1 MGIFLAL
8 FWPLML
14 VGAIV
19 ELPFAAL
26 ENVLGPFADAAGVWA
41 DYFSNMF

>member
-1 MGIFLAL
+1 MGFFLVL
-8 FWPLML
+8 FFPFLL

-26 ENVLGPFADAAGVWA
+26 ANVLGPFADAAGIWA